1 MLKKTAA
8 LVGALLM
15 GFAPAIA
22 GEVRLGVAK
31 HDISDTEGGFD
42 VEAQYVFGQNVN
54 ATSRWWG
61 IRPYL
66 VGATNT
72 DGYINFGGAGLMPE
86 IAISDSWF
94 AEFQVGVVGHD
105 GRVDLPPPYMPVE
118 RQHVLDTE
126 RTYGCEALFHLSPA
140 VGKRFNERTSVAFY
154 WEHLSHGQIFCD
166 GKNEGLDNFGVRV
179 GWQF

>member
-1 MLKKTAA
+1 MLKKSAA
-8 LVGALLM
+8 LIGAILM
-15 GFAPAIA
+15 GVAPAIA

-31 HDISDTEGGFD
+31 HDISDREGGFD
-42 VEAQYVFGQNVN
+42 IQAEYVFGKNVN
-54 ATSRWWG
+54 ETSRWWG

-66 VGATNT
+66 VAVTNT
-72 DGYINFGGAGLMPE
+72 DGHINFGGAGLQPE
-86 IAISDSWF
+86 IAISDNWF

-105 GRVDLPPPYMPVE
+105 GRIDLPPPDMPIE

-140 VGKRFNERTSVAFY
+140 VGKRFGERTSVAFY
-154 WEHLSHGQIFCD
+154 WEHLSHGQIFCS